1 MERMENK
8 EVLNRIRGGLVVS
21 CQALCGEPLHSSYIM
36 GRMAVAAEEG
46 GACGIRANSPEDVL
60 EIRRNVSLPV
70 IGLYKVEYA
79 DSEVYITPT
88 MQEVDAMAQTGC
100 EIIALDATARPRP
113 GGVSLAEFFAAVRA
127 KYPDRLFMADTSC
140 FEEGRRAAEL
150 GFDLVGTTLSGYT
163 PYTRGRSLP
172 DYELMERYV
181 RELSVPI
188 VAEGGIWEAAQLRR
202 ARETGVWACVI
213 GTAVTRP
220 REITRHFVEN
230 MG

>member
-60 EIRRNVSLPV
+60 EIRRNVSLPI
-70 IGLYKVEYA
+70 IGLYKVEYG

-88 MQEVDAMAQTGC
+88 MKEVDAMAQTGC
-100 EIIALDATARPRP
+100 EIIALDATDRPRP
-113 GGVSLAEFFAAVRA
+113 GGVGLAEFFTAVRE

-140 FEEGRRAAEL
+140 FEEGRRAVEL

-163 PYTRGRSLP
+163 PYTHGRSLP

-181 RELSVPI
+181 RELRVPV
-188 VAEGGIWEAAQLRR
+188 VAEGGIWETAQLRR

-213 GTAVTRP
+213 GTAITRP
-220 REITRHFVEN
+220 QEITRRFVEN